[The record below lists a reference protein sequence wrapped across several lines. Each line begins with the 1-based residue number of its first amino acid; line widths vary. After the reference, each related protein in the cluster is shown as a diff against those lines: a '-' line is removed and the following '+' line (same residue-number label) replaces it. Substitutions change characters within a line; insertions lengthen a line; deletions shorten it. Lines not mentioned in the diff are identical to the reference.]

1 MDDSQPDTQTSAIAE
16 FYNQQ
21 CVLVTGA
28 TGFMG
33 RMLVEKLLRCSLQLR
48 TLYVL
53 VRAQRGKSADERMAE
68 ILQEKV
74 FDKLREMQPDFS
86 RRITVCEGDVM
97 RNNMG
102 LSDLD
107 MEVLVK
113 NVTVVFHC
121 AATIK
126 FDDPLK
132 ISVKM
137 NVGGVQSLLAVCHAL
152 QNLKALVHVST
163 AFSNCDR
170 TEIDEAVY
178 PPSIPP
184 NKLMEA
190 LDWMDDDIIETLT
203 PKLIGRR
210 PNTYTFSKSLAEYVL
225 VQEGKGLPLA
235 IFRPSIV
242 GASWKEPT
250 PGWVGN
256 TNGPTGLFIA
266 IGKGFMRVMRV
277 NMDSVA
283 DIVPVDV
290 AINMMIA
297 IGWYTATAHP
307 TQCLVYH
314 CTTGGQ
320 NPFTWKEMAP
330 IVLNTF
336 HQYPY
341 DQIIRRPR
349 FHSFTNTYAWFY
361 WRFVNH
367 VLPAYIIDFFSRLSG
382 KRPV

>member
-1 MDDSQPDTQTSAIAE
+1 
-16 FYNQQ
+16 
-21 CVLVTGA
+21 
-28 TGFMG
+28 
-33 RMLVEKLLRCSLQLR
+33 
-48 TLYVL
+48 
-53 VRAQRGKSADERMAE
+53 
-68 ILQEKV
+68 
-74 FDKLREMQPDFS
+74 
-86 RRITVCEGDVM
+86 
-97 RNNMG
+97 
-102 LSDLD
+102 
-107 MEVLVK
+107 
-113 NVTVVFHC
+113 
-121 AATIK
+121 
-126 FDDPLK
+126 
-132 ISVKM
+132 
-137 NVGGVQSLLAVCHAL
+137 
-152 QNLKALVHVST
+152 
-163 AFSNCDR
+163 
-170 TEIDEAVY
+170 
-178 PPSIPP
+178 
-184 NKLMEA
+184 
-190 LDWMDDDIIETLT
+190 MDDDIIETLT

-320 NPFTWKEMAP
+320 NPFTWKEMGKWLL
-330 IVLNTF
+330 V
-336 HQYPY
+336 
-341 DQIIRRPR
+341 
-349 FHSFTNTYAWFY
+349 FTCVHAHY
-361 WRFVNH
+361 WIF
-367 VLPAYIIDFFSRLSG
+367 LAI
-382 KRPV
+382 